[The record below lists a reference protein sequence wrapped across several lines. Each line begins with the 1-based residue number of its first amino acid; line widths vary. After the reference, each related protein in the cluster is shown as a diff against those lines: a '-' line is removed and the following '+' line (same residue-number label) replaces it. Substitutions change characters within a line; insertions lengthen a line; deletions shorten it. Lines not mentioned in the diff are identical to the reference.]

1 MMHHTGIVDALNFEI
16 QEQSSHCEKHDKSKL
31 TSRNHFYLALENN
44 PYSLCDEAYTTI
56 LILVFIFTRQATWLF
71 VMTITTD
78 VSYICS
84 IAHH

>member
-44 PYSLCDEAYTTI
+44 PYSLCLSLYYDPNACIYPHTASWR
-56 LILVFIFTRQATWLF
+56 L
-71 VMTITTD
+71 
-78 VSYICS
+78 S
-84 IAHH
+84 AHGYM